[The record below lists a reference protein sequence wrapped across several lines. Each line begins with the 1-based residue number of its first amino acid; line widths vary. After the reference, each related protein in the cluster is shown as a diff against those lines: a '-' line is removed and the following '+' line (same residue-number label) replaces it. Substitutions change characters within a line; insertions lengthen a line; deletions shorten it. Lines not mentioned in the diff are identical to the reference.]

1 MYLNYE
7 YGANR
12 LGGNSLLETIVF
24 GKIVGRAAATT
35 ATTIA
40 ATTTATD
47 TTSIITRFPH
57 DSSKLKD
64 DLLQSQSSSKNDGNE
79 MKVVEKILHEV
90 YSVKNA
96 TEVQQEIR
104 QLMREN
110 AGIVK
115 ERNRLLTALNRS
127 MELKRKFYSNKYAG
141 RFRID
146 ENLIRTFEVK
156 SMLIICKTIVRSA
169 LMREES
175 RGAHFRSDFP
185 EIDNKEWKM
194 NICCRKKE
202 GDIKLFRRK
211 IQEAKEVEWSYLA
224 IQKEKPLHH
233 LLE

>member
-79 MKVVEKILHEV
+79 MKVVEKNT
-90 YSVKNA
+90 S
-96 TEVQQEIR
+96 
-104 QLMREN
+104 
-110 AGIVK
+110 
-115 ERNRLLTALNRS
+115 
-127 MELKRKFYSNKYAG
+127 
-141 RFRID
+141 
-146 ENLIRTFEVK
+146 
-156 SMLIICKTIVRSA
+156 
-169 LMREES
+169 
-175 RGAHFRSDFP
+175 
-185 EIDNKEWKM
+185 
-194 NICCRKKE
+194 
-202 GDIKLFRRK
+202 
-211 IQEAKEVEWSYLA
+211 
-224 IQKEKPLHH
+224 
-233 LLE
+233 